1 MGRRTFKRPRQ
12 HCPLVLWNHGPD
24 RHLTTSQASPIPTS
38 TSPHLSSLEPFA
50 LQVSPLSK
58 SVGPPRYNIS
68 SHVLAR
74 PLLHRSSPGHYNEKT
89 SVLSGFAHSSF
100 FLSLLVKRRDQ
111 HQGEVICHPDVRN
124 CYDRHLVGVFAFNW
138 ALLFALGHRPS
149 HSHPTSCVC
158 IWLKHDPF
166 YASQKHSRH
175 RAALPSTTFQAIAS
189 VARSEAVT
197 NTR

>member
-1 MGRRTFKRPRQ
+1 LRNPFRQSLVDKNKKHATKVWRVVKNYWKLCMGRRTFKRPRQ
-12 HCPLVLWNHGPD
+12 RCPLVLWNHGPD

-38 TSPHLSSLEPFA
+38 TSPHLGSLEPFA

-100 FLSLLVKRRDQ
+100 FLSLLVKRRNQ
-111 HQGEVICHPDVRN
+111 HQGEVIVIR
-124 CYDRHLVGVFAFNW
+124 
-138 ALLFALGHRPS
+138 
-149 HSHPTSCVC
+149 T
-158 IWLKHDPF
+158 
-166 YASQKHSRH
+166 
-175 RAALPSTTFQAIAS
+175 
-189 VARSEAVT
+189 
-197 NTR
+197 